1 MLWRGGA
8 RGWSAA
14 AQAWASCR
22 RWRPSLAGSV
32 GLAPGSVGWRWLQGD
47 GGGAVGWLDI
57 PLLAAGS
64 CCSARGRWIWTPDA
78 SVRRGVGSSLWWLTS
93 GWAMGGGGAAM
104 ALFVG
109 WCSGCVAAAKKKRK
123 MTDLNELPPD
133 LNEIPHDV
141 DQQQPSIPPGA
152 NADYETENG
161 RSVYYTQITRVPNPI
176 GHDNVAGQSSTRG
189 APVAVSLQSENH
201 TLNDTSTAANV
212 PCPIRTELGAGVVDG
227 VVQGEERE
235 DEVGSQPMEP
245 YTGMRFGSL

>member
-1 MLWRGGA
+1 MSRRPRLGHACGSSRRRAHAVALWRGGA

-78 SVRRGVGSSLWWLTS
+78 SVRRGVGSSLWWLAG

-109 WCSGCVAAAKKKRK
+109 WCR
-123 MTDLNELPPD
+123 L
-133 LNEIPHDV
+133 
-141 DQQQPSIPPGA
+141 
-152 NADYETENG
+152 
-161 RSVYYTQITRVPNPI
+161 
-176 GHDNVAGQSSTRG
+176 
-189 APVAVSLQSENH
+189 
-201 TLNDTSTAANV
+201 
-212 PCPIRTELGAGVVDG
+212 
-227 VVQGEERE
+227 
-235 DEVGSQPMEP
+235 
-245 YTGMRFGSL
+245 TGMWRVEELRWWPELMAPRISSPRTGGSGRWTCLAGSPS